1 MLFLCQGTV
10 GIPSPPQGKPPAVS
24 DCHNWSSFSLF
35 VHLFLVSVL
44 FKELH
49 VRAGRFSVLFTGET
63 LAISVEMP
71 GTKEVL
77 KEINEAACV
86 IPIRTNCSLGL
97 Q

>member
-1 MLFLCQGTV
+1 MEF
-10 GIPSPPQGKPPAVS
+10 I
-24 DCHNWSSFSLF
+24 LF
-35 VHLFLVSVL
+35 VHLFLVSVLL

-63 LAISVEMP
+63 LVISVEMP

-77 KEINEAACV
+77 KEMNEAASV
-86 IPIRTNCSLGL
+86 IPIRTSCSLGL

>member
-1 MLFLCQGTV
+1 ML
-10 GIPSPPQGKPPAVS
+10 

-35 VHLFLVSVL
+35 VRLFLVSVLL

-63 LAISVEMP
+63 LIISVEMP
-71 GTKEVL
+71 GTKGVL
-77 KEINEAACV
+77 KEMNEAASI
-86 IPIRTNCSLGL
+86 IPSRTNCSLGL